1 MLTKEPSLF
10 DFMTEHGPHGKID
23 WSGLFCTDNKV
34 PGVHFYDIKD
44 KDDFFKGITGDV
56 PVIIFKCLKCR
67 TMFLKLVNSNLFYEW
82 LQEHQLH
89 GGKWYITTNNF
100 DKSVS
105 FDYICRCNERYCV
118 KTN

>member
-10 DFMTEHGPHGKID
+10 DFMAEHAPHGKID
-23 WSGLFCTDNKV
+23 WDGMFCVQDEAPAIV
-34 PGVHFYDIKD
+34 
-44 KDDFFKGITGDV
+44 
-56 PVIIFKCLKCR
+56 FKCLKCK
-67 TMFLKLVNSNLFYEW
+67 MAFFKVVNSQCFYEW

-89 GGKWYITTNNF
+89 GGKWYVTSNNF